1 MSNVLS
7 SGIVSFDSD
16 LSIVYPS
23 VRGFEVVSE
32 CMYCKIGIEL
42 IERDLRGITSIMI
55 QVE

>member
-55 QVE
+55 QVL